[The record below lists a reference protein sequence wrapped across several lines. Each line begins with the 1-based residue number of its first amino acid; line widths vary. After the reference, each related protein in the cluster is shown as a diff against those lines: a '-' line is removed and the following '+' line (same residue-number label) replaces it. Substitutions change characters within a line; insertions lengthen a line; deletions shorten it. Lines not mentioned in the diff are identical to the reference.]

1 MQYKSSKMSLV
12 FQITKF
18 EVVAVNSPHYDE
30 NIRHSE

>member
-1 MQYKSSKMSLV
+1 MSLV

-30 NIRHSE
+30 NIRHSEGT